1 MHRLGMGRPF
11 RPRGSGAVAGL
22 PDSKK
27 ERNVKKTTLVFV
39 LGATLIAT
47 VAGCGPR
54 GNLTVAEKRQVV
66 ADMEKATLER
76 LYKEA
81 PEAKEKVENAPGYGV
96 FSNANVNLLIA
107 SAGTGY
113 GVVVDNATK
122 QRTYMKMALGGVGL
136 GLGAKDYRVV
146 MVFKEKGAMD
156 KFVASGWD
164 FGAHADAAA
173 KAGEKGAEASAE
185 GDIRSK
191 IDVYSMTEAG
201 LALQATVAGQ
211 KYWKDK
217 ELN

>member
-1 MHRLGMGRPF
+1 M
-11 RPRGSGAVAGL
+11 
-22 PDSKK
+22 K
-27 ERNVKKTTLVFV
+27 NTTLTII
-39 LGATLIAT
+39 LGLTFIIMLT
-47 VAGCGPR
+47 GCGPK
-54 GNLTVAEKRQVV
+54 GNLTVDEKRQVV
-66 ADMEKATLER
+66 TDMETATLER

-81 PEAKEKVENAPGYGV
+81 PEAKEKIANAPGYGV

-122 QRTYMKMALGGVGL
+122 QRTYMKMALGGIGL
-136 GLGAKDYRVV
+136 GLGVKDYRVV
-146 MVFKEKGAMD
+146 MVFKEKAAMD
-156 KFVASGWD
+156 KFVESGWD

-173 KAGEKGAEASAE
+173 TAGDKGAEASTE
-185 GDIRSK
+185 GDITSK

-211 KYWKDK
+211 KYWKDD